1 MSLSIASF
9 SKKLSALSLL
19 MMMTGAMVACS
30 GNDDQSTPS
39 TAATTKVAAAT
50 TSLATNATVAPTAK
64 NVIFF
69 LGDGMGITTLT
80 ASRIYSV
87 GEDGELTIDTLPE
100 TAFVRTF
107 SEDGQVTDSAP
118 SMAAYMTGVKMK
130 NEVISMQSGT
140 IAVPPKSDGTS
151 NCDNDPANQ
160 GKKGV
165 TTLLE
170 LAKVQGMGTG
180 VVTTTR
186 ITHATPADT
195 YSHVCHRDAENDIAA
210 QLVPGGTGTGYGAY
224 NRKLRDGVDVVL
236 GGGLRQFKP
245 TTAGGKRADGRD
257 LVAEMQAQ
265 GYSFVGNGTDL
276 NSVNAA
282 QTGKLLGLF
291 SSSHMNY
298 DLDRV
303 NKGLNEPSLADM
315 TGKAIDILKAKNKS
329 FFLMVEGGRIDHA
342 LHDTNAKRALQ
353 DTVAFD
359 NAIKLAIEKMKSGD
373 PSLRNT
379 LIVVTA
385 DHDHTMILNGY
396 AKRTGKYVAGGET
409 SVLGLV
415 KNYNSQGFA
424 KDVNGNPFPIIG
436 FGNGKK
442 RLDNDRIEARGV
454 LADNDTCNPAMG
466 PVGNYTDSRGTN
478 IDTAGWCTGTAADDF
493 QQEAVVQTGFADSET
508 HGGTDVFLGA
518 IGAGSDNFHGSLENI
533 EVFRL
538 VRKAI
543 GL

>member
-9 SKKLSALSLL
+9 SRKLSALSL
-19 MMMTGAMVACS
+19 MMVMTGAMVACS
-30 GNDDQSTPS
+30 GSDDQSAPATATP
-39 TAATTKVAAAT
+39 KAAT
-50 TSLATNATVAPTAK
+50 TSVALAAAPLTPTAK

-80 ASRIYSV
+80 ASRIYSM

-107 SEDGQVTDSAP
+107 SKDGQVTDSAP

-140 IAVPPKSDGTS
+140 VAVSPKSDGTS
-151 NCDNDPANQ
+151 NCDNDPANA

-165 TTLLE
+165 STLLE
-170 LAKVQGMGTG
+170 MAKVQGMGTG
-180 VVTTTR
+180 LVTTTR
-186 ITHATPADT
+186 ITHATPATT
-195 YSHVCHRDAENDIAA
+195 YAHVCHRDAENDIAA
-210 QLVPGGTGTGYGAY
+210 QLVPGGTGAGYGAY

-265 GYSFVGNGTDL
+265 GYSFVGNGTAL

-396 AKRTGKYVAGGET
+396 TKRTGKYVPGGET

-415 KNYNSQGFA
+415 KNYNAPGFA

-454 LADNDTCNPAMG
+454 LADNDTCNPVMG

-478 IDTAGWCTGTAADDF
+478 IDAAGWCNGTASDDF
-493 QQEAVVQTGFADSET
+493 QQEAVVQTGFADSES